1 MYPVQEI
8 PRNTGIRAARPLRHR
23 RPPRVTESSDVDATR
38 TTPSRTTLPPRD
50 SRFATAMMPLL
61 RAQAINVNRHA
72 AALRPFRREEFGTG
86 DAAPSEGHIRAV
98 NELLKTL
105 RQDLMRYTK
114 RVSGSVE
121 KSATEPTTANLQQVV
136 AYKERAHDW
145 VRRIEQIWDF
155 YFELFGQR
163 QSPFAD
169 QLVSCD
175 RIALDCY
182 QHTFLGLGVAK
193 SIPAPPPFSYMRT
206 GFSPA
211 TFRRG
216 IPLRRLGRQLNPFP
230 LIQLPYHRL
239 VNPWTLGAILHEVS
253 HNLQNE
259 IGLARVIPRN
269 LARRLLAQGLPRSVA
284 ATWTR
289 WNRETFADLS
299 GLLLGGP
306 AVVASLI
313 DVIARSPETVT
324 GFSPRGP
331 HPTPWIRLFISTE
344 CLRRMGFADEAG
356 HFEKAWQRV
365 YPNPR
370 VGTIPAPMLSHL
382 RETIALVVDTICYRP
397 YQELGNKCLS
407 EVIRFAPKEQQMVEE
422 AARRLAAGN
431 DPGVVPERFLIGAS
445 RFALDNRLARPG
457 VITENFYRELSR
469 R

>member
-1 MYPVQEI
+1 MYPFRENQSASTVT
-8 PRNTGIRAARPLRHR
+8 RGTRAR
-23 RPPRVTESSDVDATR
+23 RRQAPPVDVTVDKPPQAD
-38 TTPSRTTLPPRD
+38 LPPREP
-50 SRFATAMMPLL
+50 RFAAAMLPLL

-72 AALRPFRREEFGTG
+72 AALRPFKQGEFGTG
-86 DAAPSEGHIRAV
+86 ASAPTEGHVRAV
-98 NELLKTL
+98 NELIKML
-105 RQDLMRYTK
+105 RGDLLRMTR
-114 RVSGSVE
+114 RVTDTVE
-121 KSATEPTTANLQQVV
+121 QSITDPSTVNLQRVV
-136 AYKERAHDW
+136 TNKERAHNW
-145 VRRIEQIWDF
+145 VRRIERVWDF

-163 QSPFAD
+163 QSQFAD
-169 QLVSCD
+169 WLVSCD

-216 IPLRRLGRQLNPFP
+216 IPLRRLGQQLNPFP

-259 IGLARVIPRN
+259 VGLARAVPRAI
-269 LARRLLAQGLPRSVA
+269 ARRLLQHGFPSSVA
-284 ATWTR
+284 AIWTR

-313 DVIARSPETVT
+313 DVIGRSPATVT
-324 GFSPRGP
+324 GYSPRGP
-331 HPTPWIRLFISTE
+331 HPTPYIRLFISTE
-344 CLRRMGFADEAG
+344 LLRRMGFPEEASNY
-356 HFEKAWQRV
+356 ERAWRRV

-370 VGTIPAPMLSHL
+370 VGAIPPV
-382 RETIALVVDTICYRP
+382 ALNTCRDAVKVVVDTICYQP
-397 YQELGNKCLS
+397 YQELGDKRLS
-407 EVIRFAPKEQQMVEE
+407 EVMRFGQKEQQMVEE
-422 AARRLAAGN
+422 AARRLASGN

-457 VITENFYRELSR
+457 VITENFYRELAR

>member
-1 MYPVQEI
+1 MYPFRENQSASTVT
-8 PRNTGIRAARPLRHR
+8 RGTRAR
-23 RPPRVTESSDVDATR
+23 RRQAPPVDATVDK
-38 TTPSRTTLPPRD
+38 PPQADLPPRD
-50 SRFATAMMPLL
+50 PRFAAAMLPLL

-72 AALRPFRREEFGTG
+72 AALRPFKQGEFGTG
-86 DAAPSEGHIRAV
+86 DASPTEGHVRAV
-98 NELLKTL
+98 NELIKML
-105 RQDLMRYTK
+105 RGDLLRMTK
-114 RVSGSVE
+114 RVTGAVE
-121 KSATEPTTANLQQVV
+121 QSITDPSTVNLQRVV
-136 AYKERAHDW
+136 TNKERAHNW
-145 VRRIEQIWDF
+145 VRRIERVWDF

-163 QSPFAD
+163 QSQFAD
-169 QLVSCD
+169 WLVSCD

-216 IPLRRLGRQLNPFP
+216 IPLRRLGQQLNPFP

-259 IGLARVIPRN
+259 VGLASVLPRAI
-269 LARRLLAQGLPRSVA
+269 ARRLLKHGFPSSVA
-284 ATWTR
+284 AMWTR

-313 DVIARSPETVT
+313 DVIGRSPASVT
-324 GFSPRGP
+324 GYSPRGP
-331 HPTPWIRLFISTE
+331 HPTPYIRLFISTE
-344 CLRRMGFADEAG
+344 LLRRMGFPEEANNY
-356 HFEKAWQRV
+356 ERAWQRV

-370 VGTIPAPMLSHL
+370 IGNIPPV
-382 RETIALVVDTICYRP
+382 ALNTCRDAVKVVVDTICYQP
-397 YQELGNKCLS
+397 YQELGDKRLS
-407 EVIRFAPKEQQMVEE
+407 EVIRFGQKEQQMVEE
-422 AARRLAAGN
+422 AARRLASGN

-457 VITENFYRELSR
+457 VITENFYRELAR

>member
-1 MYPVQEI
+1 MYAFRETSPAQ
-8 PRNTGIRAARPLRHR
+8 IRPAQR
-23 RPPRVTESSDVDATR
+23 RRGRRRSVSADATVTR
-38 TTPSRTTLPPRD
+38 PSQANLPPRD
-50 SRFATAMMPLL
+50 PRFAAAMMPLL
-61 RAQAINVNRHA
+61 RAQAINVTRHA
-72 AALRPFRREEFGTG
+72 AALRPFHREEFGTG
-86 DAAPSEGHIRAV
+86 VAAPSDGHIQAV
-98 NELLKTL
+98 NELLQTL
-105 RQDLMRYTK
+105 RGDLLRLTK
-114 RVSGSVE
+114 KVTDSVTH
-121 KSATEPTTANLQQVV
+121 STTDPTTDNLQQVV
-136 AYKERAHDW
+136 TYKERAHDW
-145 VRRIEQIWDF
+145 VRRVEQIWDF

-163 QSPFAD
+163 QSQFGNK
-169 QLVSCD
+169 LVCCD
-175 RIALDCY
+175 RIAQDCY

-216 IPLRRLGRQLNPFP
+216 IPMRRLGRQLNPFP

-259 IGLARVIPRN
+259 IGLARTIPRVI
-269 LARRLLAQGLPRSVA
+269 ARRLLQHGFPRSVA

-313 DVIARSPETVT
+313 DVIGRSPATVT
-324 GFSPRGP
+324 AYSRRGP
-331 HPTPWIRLFISTE
+331 HPTPYIRLFISTE
-344 CLRRMGFADEAG
+344 CLRRMGFPDEAN
-356 HFEKAWQRV
+356 HYERAWQRV

-370 VGTIPAPMLSHL
+370 IGNIPPSVLNTFRDA
-382 RETIALVVDTICYRP
+382 IKVIVDTVCFQP
-397 YQELGNKCLS
+397 YTELGDKRLS
-407 EVIRFAPKEQQMVEE
+407 QVIRFAPKEQQMVEE

-457 VITENFYRELSR
+457 VITDNFYRELAR

>member
-1 MYPVQEI
+1 M
-8 PRNTGIRAARPLRHR
+8 L
-23 RPPRVTESSDVDATR
+23 
-38 TTPSRTTLPPRD
+38 
-50 SRFATAMMPLL
+50 PLL

-72 AALRPFRREEFGTG
+72 AALRPFKQDEFGTG
-86 DAAPSEGHIRAV
+86 DAAPTEGHVRAV
-98 NELLKTL
+98 NELIKML
-105 RQDLMRYTK
+105 RGDLLRMTR
-114 RVSGSVE
+114 RVTDTVE
-121 KSATEPTTANLQQVV
+121 QSITDPSTVNLQRVV
-136 AYKERAHDW
+136 TNKERAHNW
-145 VRRIEQIWDF
+145 VRRIERVWDF

-163 QSPFAD
+163 QSQFAD
-169 QLVSCD
+169 WLVSCD

-216 IPLRRLGRQLNPFP
+216 IPLRRLGQQLNPFP

-259 IGLARVIPRN
+259 VGLARVVPRAI
-269 LARRLLAQGLPRSVA
+269 ARRLLQQGFPSSVA
-284 ATWTR
+284 AIWTR

-313 DVIARSPETVT
+313 DVIGRSPSTVT
-324 GFSPRGP
+324 GYSPRGP
-331 HPTPWIRLFISTE
+331 HPTPYIRLFISTE
-344 CLRRMGFADEAG
+344 LLRRMGFPEEASNY
-356 HFEKAWQRV
+356 ERAWRRV

-370 VGTIPAPMLSHL
+370 VGNIPPV
-382 RETIALVVDTICYRP
+382 ALNTCRDAVKVVVDTICYQP
-397 YQELGNKCLS
+397 YQELGDKRLS
-407 EVIRFAPKEQQMVEE
+407 EVIRFGQKEQQMVEE
-422 AARRLAAGN
+422 AARRLASGN

-457 VITENFYRELSR
+457 VITENFYRELAR